1 VSQSYRAIGRAR
13 ELQLLFLRLH
23 RAGPG
28 FSHIQHTFLPPAG
41 AGAKRVTGFLEQP
54 KVNPD
59 DARRLSLQLPSIV
72 EPLFEHSTRARTAQ
86 NEMFDC
92 SPCGCLG
99 DFATANAI
107 PGQGAA
113 TSDAH
118 YSGQIQPQHAKLFCH
133 RRMGRYNLFGV
144 VSLQTVLLWGTR
156 SSAVGGPAACSR
168 SALQD
173 HGISNGQGAVCCL
186 RTRS

>member
-1 VSQSYRAIGRAR
+1 MQSNRTSQRTAAP
-13 ELQLLFLRLH
+13 FLAPSPSR
-23 RAGPG
+23 PG
-28 FSHIQHTFLPPAG
+28 FSHIQDSFLPPAG
-41 AGAKRVTGFLEQP
+41 GGAKRVTGFLEQP

-59 DARRLSLQLPSIV
+59 DARRLSLQLSSRV

-99 DFATANAI
+99 DFATGNAI

-118 YSGQIQPQHAKLFCH
+118 YSGQFQPQHAKPLCH
-133 RRMGRYNLFGV
+133 RRMGRDNLFGV
-144 VSLQTVLLWGTR
+144 VSLQTVLRWGTR
-156 SSAVGGPAACSR
+156 SRAVGGPAPCSR
-168 SALQD
+168 SALQY